1 VNNMT
6 DIKRLG
12 IIAGNGTFPLLV
24 VREALRQG
32 IPFTV
37 AAIRE
42 EASPELEVLVSGQPG
57 ADLHWIGLGQL
68 GKLLRVFKEAG
79 VDKALLAGQVKHAR
93 IYAPGSPRGFGRLLQ
108 TVPDLKMIRMF
119 MSLPTRNTE
128 ALILGV
134 VHAIEEEGI
143 QVVDSTLL
151 LKHLLPQA
159 GVLTRRPPD
168 QGEQRD
174 IDYGRSV
181 AREIARL
188 DLGQTVVV
196 KDGAVVAVEAMEG
209 TDETIR
215 RAAKLVDGQRLTV
228 VKVSRPKQDMR
239 FDVPVIGLQTL
250 AVLQEC
256 NVSALALDAGKTLIL
271 DYPAFLQSAD
281 QSHITVVAE

>member
-1 VNNMT
+1 MT
-6 DIKRLG
+6 EIKRLG
-12 IIAGNGTFPLLV
+12 IIAGNGSFPLLV
-24 VREALRQG
+24 VREALRQE

-42 EASPELEVLVSGQPG
+42 EASPELDNLVSGQST

-68 GKLLRVFKEAG
+68 GKLLRSFKEAG
-79 VDKALLAGQVKHAR
+79 VDKALLAGQVKHNR
-93 IYAPGSPRGFGRLLQ
+93 IYAPGSPRGFSRLLQ
-108 TVPDLKMIRMF
+108 AVPDLKMIRVF

-128 ALILGV
+128 SLILGV
-134 VHAIEEEGI
+134 IHAIEEEGI

-151 LKHLLPQA
+151 LKHLLPPP
-159 GVLTRRPPD
+159 GVLTRRSPD
-168 QGEQRD
+168 DREQRD

-215 RAAKLVDGQRLTV
+215 RAGKLVDGQRLTV

-256 NVSALALDAGKTLIL
+256 HVSALALDAGKTLVL

-281 QSHITVVAE
+281 QFHITVVAE